1 MMGFSESVPPMH
13 RQRTQRL
20 SAFHGPALLKQCC
33 NALFLLFC
41 LAVTSA
47 HASDR
52 LERVLA
58 SKVLRVCIWPDYYG
72 ITYRNPKSEQLVG
85 VDIDNARDLAA
96 SLGVRVEFVDSS
108 FAQLVDDLAKD
119 RCDIAMFA
127 IGITAQ
133 RLTQLEFTQPYLA
146 SDICA
151 ITTLNNRSIKT
162 WSDIDKPGKV
172 VVVAKGTL
180 HEPIMKEKLTRA
192 ELRVVDTPAAR
203 EQEVKSGRADVFMT
217 DYPFSRRMLDM
228 NDWARLVSPAET
240 YHVTPY
246 AWAVQPGSGAF
257 IKRVDQILS
266 DMKRDGR
273 LANNAKRHRL
283 DAILLR

>member
-1 MMGFSESVPPMH
+1 MP
-13 RQRTQRL
+13 RQRTRR
-20 SAFHGPALLKQCC
+20 SPATYRHALLKQCYRT
-33 NALFLLFC
+33 ALLLLC
-41 LAVTSA
+41 SLGLQA
-47 HASDR
+47 HATDR
-52 LERVLA
+52 LERVLT

-72 ITYRNPKSEQLVG
+72 ITYRNPKSQQLAG
-85 VDIDNARDLAA
+85 VDIDNAHDLAR
-96 SLGVRVEFVDSS
+96 SLDVQVEFIDSS
-108 FAQLVDDLAKD
+108 FAQLFDDLAKD
-119 RCDIAMFA
+119 KCDIAMFA
-127 IGITAQ
+127 IGITPQ
-133 RLTQLEFTQPYLA
+133 RLNKLDFTQPYLA
-146 SDICA
+146 SDIYA

-162 WSDIDKPGKV
+162 WNDIDKPGTV

-180 HEPIMKEKLTRA
+180 HEPVMKEKLTRA

-228 NDWARLVSPAET
+228 NDWARLVSPTET

-246 AWAVQPGSGAF
+246 AWALQPGDSSLL
-257 IKRVDQILS
+257 KRVDQILS

-273 LANNAKRHRL
+273 LVSNARRHKL